1 MEEALIEIQMS
12 SYQLPPVWTKL
23 RKHDVFPEFSHD
35 ERARYNFLSNLN
47 RFVSTV
53 IAPGNRI
60 AFENRVK
67 PDFQREHGRDFQDRH
82 ELQEHMS
89 KDPVYRAW
97 AALRRS
103 TMEMRQQNG
112 RAAVLRQAGELAGK
126 VRERL
131 NDGDANLELRED
143 FTVPPYLR
151 HVDNHLMPGSYHT
164 EYFPGDVANA
174 ANYDSGLFVTSGGML
189 GSLTDGGGQAIA
201 QWVAETYPDFK
212 PRRILDI
219 GCGLGHNVLP
229 IAQRYPDAEVIAIDA
244 GAPMLRYGAARAK
257 ALGVRNVRFVQ
268 MDAAEMG
275 AFPDNHFDWVQ
286 TTMFLHETGGKSI
299 HRIMREIGR
308 VLRPGGLTLHIEQ
321 PQYTPEMS
329 LYEQFMRD
337 WDAYY
342 NAEPYWG
349 HMHDLQPEDLMA
361 EAGVPREH
369 FMQVGVKAVN
379 DLDRK
384 KQDGKVTEDYGRSPI
399 WNVFGGWKG

>member
-1 MEEALIEIQMS
+1 M

-23 RKHDVFPEFSHD
+23 QQHAAFPALSHD

-53 IAPGNRI
+53 IAPGNKI
-60 AFENRVK
+60 AYDKRVEPGFYKEN
-67 PDFQREHGRDFQDRH
+67 GRTFNNRH
-82 ELQEHMS
+82 EVATAMS
-89 KDPVYRAW
+89 KDPMYQAW

-112 RAAVLRQAGELAGK
+112 RATVLRQAKELAQK
-126 VRERL
+126 TKALL
-131 NDGDANLELRED
+131 NDGENLVLEKD
-143 FTVPPYLR
+143 FAVPPYLK

-201 QWVAETYPDFK
+201 KWVKETYPEFEPK
-212 PRRILDI
+212 RILDI
-219 GCGLGHNVLP
+219 GCGLGHNTLP
-229 IAQRYPDAEVIAIDA
+229 IAKMYPGAEVTAIDA
-244 GAPMLRYGAARAK
+244 GAPFLRYGAARAN
-257 ALGVRNVRFVQ
+257 ALGIKNVRFMQV
-268 MDAAEMG
+268 DAADMKDFADER
-275 AFPDNHFDWVQ
+275 FDWVQ
-286 TTMFLHETGGKSI
+286 TTMFLHETGGKAI
-299 HRIMREIGR
+299 HKIFKEINR
-308 VLRPGGLTLHIEQ
+308 VLSKNGLNLHIEQ

-329 LYEQFMRD
+329 YYEQFMRD

-349 HMHDLQPEDLMA
+349 HMHDLQPADLME
-361 EAGVPREH
+361 EAGVTKEN

-379 DLDRK
+379 DLDEK
-384 KQDGKVTEDYGRSPI
+384 KNDSKVTEDYGRSPV
-399 WNVFGGWKG
+399 WNVFGGWKK